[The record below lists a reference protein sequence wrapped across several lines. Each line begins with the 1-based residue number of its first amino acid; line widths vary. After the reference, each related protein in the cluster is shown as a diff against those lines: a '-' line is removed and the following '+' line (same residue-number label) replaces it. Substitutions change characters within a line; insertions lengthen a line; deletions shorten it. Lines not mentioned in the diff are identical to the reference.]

1 MYPIIPPQWAWTF
14 QIWEK
19 KSISEFTKSMVGTGL
34 QSTGVLVNVGAHSPL
49 ECVHICICTYR
60 ICRKDPSS
68 WLTQG
73 DLESL
78 HYEHTIM
85 GISIVILL
93 FINDALTMASLHN
106 KQLKKK
112 KSVSVILQ
120 CRREGWLE
128 FWGWEQC
135 AYMVEVLLQP
145 PLPPAWFTVSVILVI
160 SMWFILN
167 TVQYSITWK
176 IKMLSTF
183 VALIILIECWGK
195 NLMG

>member
-34 QSTGVLVNVGAHSPL
+34 QSTGVLVNVGAHSLL
-49 ECVHICICTYR
+49 ECVHICICRYR

-78 HYEHTIM
+78 HYVHTIM

-93 FINDALTMASLHN
+93 FINDALTMVSLHN

-112 KSVSVILQ
+112 KKCVCHL
-120 CRREGWLE
+120 
-128 FWGWEQC
+128 
-135 AYMVEVLLQP
+135 A
-145 PLPPAWFTVSVILVI
+145 
-160 SMWFILN
+160 
-167 TVQYSITWK
+167 VQK
-176 IKMLSTF
+176 GG
-183 VALIILIECWGK
+183 VA
-195 NLMG
+195 